1 MSRVLTARTVET
13 LKAGPVRQEIPDRHM
28 PNLYLVLQ
36 PSGHRSWAIRYRVGG
51 RSRKHTIGAYPAID
65 LKAARELAAKAFRVV
80 AEGRDPGYEKAL
92 SRSIQSDSVE
102 AVVELFFERHCKRV
116 NRPRTIEGTRQ
127 LLDLHVLPRWRRRLI
142 KDISRRDVI
151 DLLDGIVAS
160 GRPIS
165 ANRTFTTIRKMFNW
179 ALERDIIDVSPCAGV
194 RRPTPEVSRD
204 RALSDAELG
213 DVWRAVDKLSRP
225 YATLVKLLAL
235 TGQRRDE
242 VARMRWAEL
251 DFDARLWSL
260 PAERVKNGRLHI
272 VPLSKPVLDILAALP
287 RLGHFV
293 LTTDGRTASNNFT
306 INKRR
311 LDALL
316 PPDMPPWRMHDLR
329 RTVASGLA
337 KLGVNLPVIEKVL
350 NHVSG
355 SFAGIVGVYQHH
367 DFACEKRAALD
378 AWAAHVMAVVAGG

>member
-13 LKAGPVRQEIPDRHM
+13 LKAGSVRQEIPDRHM

-36 PSGHRSWAIRYRVGG
+36 PSGHRGWAIRYRVGG
-51 RSRKHTIGAYPAID
+51 RSRKHTIGSYPAID

-92 SRSIQSDSVE
+92 ARSTQSDSVE

-127 LLDLHVLPRWRRRLI
+127 LLDLHMLPRWRHRLV

-151 DLLDGIVAS
+151 NLLDEVVAS
-160 GRPIS
+160 GRPVS
-165 ANRTFTTIRKMFNW
+165 ANRTFTIIRKLFNW
-179 ALERDIIDVSPCAGV
+179 ALERDIIAASPCAGV
-194 RRPTPEVSRD
+194 RRPTPEQSRD
-204 RALSDAELG
+204 RVLSDAELG
-213 DVWRAVDKLSRP
+213 NVLRAVDKLSQP

-235 TGQRRDE
+235 TGQRREE
-242 VARMRWAEL
+242 VAGLLWAEL
-251 DFDARLWSL
+251 DLDARLWKL
-260 PAERVKNGRLHI
+260 PKERTKNGRLHP
-272 VPLSKPVLDILAALP
+272 VPLSPPALDVLAALP
-287 RLGHFV
+287 RLGDFV
-293 LTTDGRTASNNFT
+293 LTTNGRTAASNFT

-316 PPDMPPWRMHDLR
+316 PADMPPWRLHDLR

-350 NHVSG
+350 NHTSG
-355 SFAGIVGVYQHH
+355 SFSGIVGVYQHH
-367 DFACEKRAALD
+367 NFADEKKAALD
-378 AWAAHVMAVVAGG
+378 AWGAHVMAVVGT